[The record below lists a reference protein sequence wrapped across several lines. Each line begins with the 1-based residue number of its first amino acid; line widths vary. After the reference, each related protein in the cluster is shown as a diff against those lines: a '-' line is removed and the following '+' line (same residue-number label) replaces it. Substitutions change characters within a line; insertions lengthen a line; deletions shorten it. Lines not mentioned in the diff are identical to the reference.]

1 MAQLVG
7 AGQQLYSAF
16 FSRQHLVAADV
27 GTTLG
32 SFGLRLDLGGTPT
45 QTMYVTASDGT
56 AVPRR
61 FGLFSYVFGADYSYE
76 DKFFAQLQMLHSFF
90 IGVSASEPLV
100 LFKSAMINLGF
111 LIRWTLLDG
120 DLEFAAQGMSNLT
133 LQDILLRGTA
143 SYRLW
148 KSVRVAAGYNVYQ
161 GKYDDQ
167 GKPASL
173 GALFDNNDSVFV
185 QARYSF

>member
-7 AGQQLYSAF
+7 AGKSLYTAY
-16 FSRQHLVAADV
+16 FSRQHVVAGDV

-32 SFGLRLDLGGTPT
+32 SFGLRLDFGGTPT
-45 QTMYVTASDGT
+45 QTLYVTAADGT

-61 FGLFSYVFGADYSYE
+61 FGSFSYVFGADYSYE
-76 DKFFAQLQMLHSFF
+76 DKFFAQVQMLHSFF
-90 IGVSASEPLV
+90 IGVSSDEPLL
-100 LFKSAMINLGF
+100 LFKESMVNLGF

-120 DLEFAAQGMSNLT
+120 DLEFAVQGMSNLT
-133 LQDILLRGTA
+133 LEDIILRGTA

-148 KSVRVAAGYNVYQ
+148 KALRITAGYNVYQ
-161 GKYDDQ
+161 GKRDDQ
-167 GKPASL
+167 GKPASV
-173 GALFDNNDSVFV
+173 GALYDNNDAIFV